1 MNAGVTAC
9 SLDTHEGDLAAVPIA
24 MEVQGLAGYITTDG
38 IIDVSCLVFSTASL
52 VEVSIIAKSEWIDGC
67 MQGLWPAALTCVRVA
82 VSSAMKVPGSAGYIT
97 RGSITESTC
106 LLFSTASVV
115 EVSIIAKS
123 GWMDRWLHAGVMAC
137 SLDMHEG
144 DLVAVPIVIDA
155 YTTALPCILALMT
168 LQLSATVN
176 EARNQWMQGSWP
188 AALICMRATLWQC
201 PLPWRCQA
209 LLATSPEAASLMPIC
224 QQPAACI

>member
-97 RGSITESTC
+97 RGSI
-106 LLFSTASVV
+106 
-115 EVSIIAKS
+115 
-123 GWMDRWLHAGVMAC
+123 
-137 SLDMHEG
+137 
-144 DLVAVPIVIDA
+144 IDA
-155 YTTALPCILALMT
+155 NL
-168 LQLSATVN
+168 
-176 EARNQWMQGSWP
+176 P
-188 AALICMRATLWQC
+188 AASSLYIGLTRHRAATTSNACFDCMQLCCMPLRAQVLSYF
-201 PLPWRCQA
+201 L
-209 LLATSPEAASLMPIC
+209 
-224 QQPAACI
+224 